1 MLLGQPLQ
9 LVILVFT
16 DCRLFGVEFT
26 LFGGMLVVSATVTK
40 LVVLVFADCRLFG
53 IEFTLFGGM
62 LVVGATV
69 TTSYSGFH

>member
-1 MLLGQPLQ
+1 MG
-9 LVILVFT
+9 
-16 DCRLFGVEFT
+16 FT
-26 LFGGMLVVSATVTK
+26 LVGGMLVVGVTLQ

-69 TTSYSGFH
+69 TTSHSGFH